1 MTADRKTG
9 GCQCGAVR
17 FETSAPLDA
26 VYVCHCR
33 MCQKSVGGPFAV
45 FTKLPIAAFRW
56 TRGAPAEWA
65 SSSLGVRQFCAQCGT
80 PLGYRYATGPET
92 ADQYLTAGGFD
103 DYQAVVPTVQMGV
116 ESKASWVDT
125 LPKLPVHDFGA
136 NDPASIYATLRNYQH
151 PDREVA
157 EWTPRPQED

>member
-1 MTADRKTG
+1 MTTDRKTG

-17 FETSAPLDA
+17 FVARGALDA

-45 FTKLPIAAFRW
+45 FTKLPAMAFRW
-56 TRGAPAEWA
+56 TRGTPAEWA
-65 SSSLGVRQFCAQCGT
+65 SSSLGMRQFCGQCGT
-80 PLGYRYATGPET
+80 PLGYRYLAGPET

-103 DYQAVVPTVQMGV
+103 DYRAVVPSVQMGV
-116 ESKASWVDT
+116 ESKAEWVDT

-136 NDPASIYATLRNYQH
+136 GDPASIYATMTTYQH
-151 PDREVA
+151 PDGEA
-157 EWTPRPQED
+157 DGWTPRPRGE

>member
-1 MTADRKTG
+1 MSNDRKTG
-9 GCQCGAVR
+9 GCQCGALR

-45 FTKLPIAAFRW
+45 FTKLPKTAFRW
-56 TRGAPAEWA
+56 TRGQPAEWA
-65 SSSLGVRQFCAQCGT
+65 SSSLGLRQFCGACGT
-80 PLGYRYATGPET
+80 PLGYRYLEGPET

-116 ESKASWVDT
+116 ESKAAWVDA
-125 LPKLPVHDFGA
+125 LPQLPVHDFGA
-136 NDPASIYATLRNYQH
+136 SDPTSIYATLTNYQH
-151 PDREVA
+151 PDREVDG
-157 EWTPRPQED
+157 WTPRPGA